1 MTPPPDAPLEIFLA
15 APPGLEPALLAE
27 ARAKGFA
34 APRAVPGGVE
44 TSGPW
49 SEVWRANLVLRG
61 ASRVLV
67 RVASFR
73 ALHLAQLDKR
83 ARKLDW
89 AAILRPDQPV
99 RVEAACRKS
108 RIYHAGAAAQRIAR
122 AIEEELGA
130 PAAFV
135 GGHGGEAAIRNAA
148 GEAAVRNAAGDSS
161 GETAEPEGPAPL
173 RVMARIDNDLVTL
186 SLDASGEPLHRRGH
200 KPAVAKAPMRETLA
214 ALFLHECGY
223 DGSEPLLDPMCGS
236 GTFVL
241 EAAELAAGLAPGRSR
256 PFAFERLA
264 AFDPEA
270 WAEMKRAAAPSPA
283 PTPERRFHGSD
294 RDDGAIRAATAN
306 AERAGLSAWCDF
318 RRLAVSDLERPA
330 GPPGL
335 VMVNPPYGA
344 RIGNKGPLKGL
355 HAALGRT
362 LLERFSG
369 WRVGLVTSEAELARA
384 TGLPWLPPGPPVPH
398 GGLKVLMHR
407 SAPLP

>member
-1 MTPPPDAPLEIFLA
+1 MTTPPAAQTDALEIFLA

-27 ARAKGFA
+27 VRAHGFA
-34 APRAVPGGVE
+34 DPRAVPGGVE
-44 TSGPW
+44 TRGPW
-49 SEVWRANLVLRG
+49 SEAWRANLMLRG

-99 RVEAACRKS
+99 RVEALCRKS

-135 GGHGGEAAIRNAA
+135 GGHGGDASPRDAA
-148 GEAAVRNAAGDSS
+148 GV
-161 GETAEPEGPAPL
+161 PAPPTAL
-173 RVMARIDNDLVTL
+173 PDPSEPAPIRIMARIENDLVTL

-214 ALFLHECGY
+214 ALILRECGY

-241 EAAELAAGLAPGRSR
+241 EAAELAARLAPGRTR

-264 AFDPEA
+264 PFDPEA
-270 WAEMKRAAAPSPA
+270 WTAMKTAARPDPA
-283 PTPERRFHGSD
+283 PTPDRRFHGSD
-294 RDDGAIRAATAN
+294 RDDGAIRAAAAN
-306 AERAGLSAWCDF
+306 AERAGLADWTAF
-318 RRLAVSDLERPA
+318 RRLSVSDLERPA

-335 VMVNPPYGA
+335 VIVNPPYGA
-344 RIGNKGPLKGL
+344 RIGNKGPLRAL
-355 HAALGRT
+355 HAALGRV
-362 LLERFSG
+362 LQERFSG
-369 WRVGLVTSEAELARA
+369 WRVGLVTSEAQLAQV
-384 TGLPWLPPGPPVPH
+384 TGLPWLPPGPPLPH
-398 GGLKVLMHR
+398 GGLKIRLHR
-407 SAPLP
+407 TAPLP